1 MQKPERKET
10 EKQQLDKEGIERRLS
25 GVKAELKEAVEAGKI
40 SAEEAEKKLNALR
53 QKLIGSIQKPEKAK
67 VGDKQVDKE
76 GIERRLGEMKA
87 DLKAAV
93 EAGKI
98 SAVDAETKLS
108 EARRKLS
115 EAARKGE
122 RED

>member
-1 MQKPERKET
+1 
-10 EKQQLDKEGIERRLS
+10 
-25 GVKAELKEAVEAGKI
+25 
-40 SAEEAEKKLNALR
+40 
-53 QKLIGSIQKPEKAK
+53 
-67 VGDKQVDKE
+67 VDKE